1 MKSISAKLNIA
12 DLTQRGVIMTE
23 RKGLSDE
30 WKVGSVFY
38 KSVAFTVPTDL
49 LKKNHTIISI
59 GKDGVGEG
67 LVVSVLVMKPGDLC
81 WDPL

>member
-1 MKSISAKLNIA
+1 M
-12 DLTQRGVIMTE
+12 
-23 RKGLSDE
+23 
-30 WKVGSVFY
+30 FY

-67 LVVSVLVMKPGDLC
+67 LVVAVLVMKPGDLC